1 MTPMDK
7 ATQAARGARERL
19 ERLAT
24 ATHWDRAPGP
34 DFPPTGR
41 GSRGVARAV
50 NQGVLGAIG
59 NTPLVRLNRV
69 FGSLPFQLY
78 AKLEGLNPGGSMK
91 DRPAVR
97 ILSNAMASG
106 QISRDAVVIES
117 SSGNMGIGLAQAC
130 SYFGL
135 KFICVVDPKTTAQN
149 IRLLEAYGAQVD
161 RVTEPDARTG
171 EFLQARLNRV
181 RHLLASTPDGFWPNQ
196 YANLDN
202 ARAHHQ
208 TMREIVTALGRVDLL
223 FCATS
228 TCGTLRGC
236 AEFARQHELPTRIIA
251 VDAAGS
257 VIFGGPPAKRL
268 LPGHGAAVRPAL
280 YQDDLAQQV
289 IHVTDLECIAACRL
303 LARREAILA
312 GASSGAV
319 IAAVDR
325 SRRAVPA
332 GAVCAAILA
341 DRGERYLDTVY
352 SDDWVEEHFGQVS
365 RPPREPHSEAS
376 HA

>member
-7 ATQAARGARERL
+7 ASKPASGAPD
-19 ERLAT
+19 RLARL
-24 ATHWDRAPGP
+24 THWDRAPGP
-34 DFPPTGR
+34 DLPPTGR

-50 NQGVLGAIG
+50 KQGVLAAIG
-59 NTPLVRLNRV
+59 NTPLVRLTRV
-69 FGSLPFQLY
+69 FGNLPFQLY
-78 AKLEGLNPGGSMK
+78 AKLEALNPGGSMK

-97 ILSNAMASG
+97 ILSNALASG
-106 QISRDAVVIES
+106 EISRDAVVIES

-130 SYFGL
+130 SYLGL

-149 IRLLEAYGAQVD
+149 IHLLQAYGAQVD
-161 RVTEPDARTG
+161 RVTEPDTRTG
-171 EFLQARLNRV
+171 EFLQARLDRV
-181 RHLLASTPDGFWPNQ
+181 RHLLASTPNGFWPNQ

-236 AEFARQHELPTRIIA
+236 AEFARRHELPTRIIA
-251 VDAAGS
+251 VDAVGS

-268 LPGHGAAVRPAL
+268 LPGHGAAVRPGL
-280 YQDDLAQQV
+280 YRDDLADQV
-289 IHVTDLECIAACRL
+289 IHVTDLECIAGCRL

-325 SRRAVPA
+325 LRREVPD

-352 SDDWVEEHFGQVS
+352 SDEWVEEHFGRAS
-365 RPPREPHSEAS
+365 RLPREPWEAS